1 MFTMAAD
8 QFCLRWNNFQ
18 LNIASALDSLKTD
31 EDLVDVTL
39 SCEGQNV
46 KAHKVVLSAC
56 SPYFRGVFKV
66 CTLIFILPGWVFKS

>member
-1 MFTMAAD
+1 MAAD

-66 CTLIFILPGWVFKS
+66 CTLTFILPRWVFKL